1 MNRIKR
7 TTVSFHDSDTDLI
20 NFINHQQNAS
30 LSLRLICKRW
40 IAQHGTGDVAD
51 LLATKFSNKD
61 TNEPDQGGHSNTSQN
76 NQSVNSA
83 IINNDI
89 EDDFD
94 NL

>member
-30 LSLRLICKRW
+30 LSFRLICKRW

-89 EDDFD
+89 DDDFD